1 MKHILVLFLTLVLAS
16 PVLAQVEKKAKV
28 SNHETDKQAEDNAT
42 RQNLRDRLDALEAA
56 LKSVQWEP
64 HKSPGLDAPERK
76 TEQEWE
82 KWMLDTRQELKTYV
96 RNLDKILKRKVLDP
110 EAVRENNMQFQA
122 LQNAVDN
129 ESQKFNTLSNASKSR
144 HETAK
149 NAIGNIR

>member
-42 RQNLRDRLDALEAA
+42 
-56 LKSVQWEP
+56 
-64 HKSPGLDAPERK
+64 
-76 TEQEWE
+76 
-82 KWMLDTRQELKTYV
+82 
-96 RNLDKILKRKVLDP
+96 
-110 EAVRENNMQFQA
+110 VRENNMQFQA